1 MSDISF
7 EHVLSSQYT
16 VFDGLAGMHVEDIY
30 QDRQGFSGLPRPTAA
45 SAGSTA
51 PGLIRLASRTV
62 CPI

>member
-30 QDRQGFSGLPRPTAA
+30 QDRQRLSLDRHGRWRRQPVRQRP
-45 SAGSTA
+45 
-51 PGLIRLASRTV
+51 V
-62 CPI
+62 